1 METQITG
8 GRADLQAVM
17 AMARQKNP
25 VLARPNETRVSPPQK
40 TDGAQKTGQVLRNT
54 SDVSVQ
60 SSKLVDLF
68 YAKTEKTQEETIIC
82 RGSRFD
88 AYA

>member
-1 METQITG
+1 METQGTRG
-8 GRADLQAVM
+8 FADLQAVM

-25 VLARPNETRVSPPQK
+25 ALARAGETRTATAQK
-40 TDGAQKTGQVLRNT
+40 TGVAQKTGQVLRNT
-54 SDVSVQ
+54 ADVSVQ

-68 YAKTEKTQEETIIC
+68 YAKTEKTKEQAVIC
-82 RGSRFD
+82 IGSRFD